1 MFNVYFY
8 LVLIVALMDWYAVW
22 KANYRLRYLTKPL
35 TLLALILWFTV
46 SGGWQSPTAIFGG
59 GLILSLAG
67 DVFLLKDLVKVRP
80 VFFQLGLV
88 SFLIAQVLYIV
99 GFNNTI
105 PSFSIS
111 TVVLLCMTMILAF
124 VVTRYI
130 IGGLRRTPE
139 GREQQVP
146 VILYM
151 IALSLMLFSAAQT
164 LFRPEWALVPAGL
177 VSLGAVLFFTS
188 DTILASDAFVKPFKY
203 AEILLIVSYHL
214 AQIAIVSGVLLAF
227 KA

>member
-22 KANYRLRYLTKPL
+22 SANYRLRYLTKPL

-46 SGGWQSPTAIFGG
+46 SGGWHGPTAIFGA

-67 DVFLLKDLVKVRP
+67 DIFLLKDLVKARP

-88 SFLIAQVLYIV
+88 SFLIAQILYIV
-99 GFNNTI
+99 GFNSTI
-105 PSFSIS
+105 PCFGFGSI
-111 TVVLLCMTMILAF
+111 VLLCITMILAF
-124 VVTRYI
+124 SVTRYI

-139 GREQQVP
+139 GRKQQMP
-146 VILYM
+146 VVVYM
-151 IALSLMLFSAAQT
+151 IALSLMLFSATQT

-177 VSLGAVLFFTS
+177 VSLGAALFFTS
-188 DTILASDAFVKPFKY
+188 DTILASDAFVKPIKY
-203 AEILLIVSYHL
+203 AEILLIVTYHL